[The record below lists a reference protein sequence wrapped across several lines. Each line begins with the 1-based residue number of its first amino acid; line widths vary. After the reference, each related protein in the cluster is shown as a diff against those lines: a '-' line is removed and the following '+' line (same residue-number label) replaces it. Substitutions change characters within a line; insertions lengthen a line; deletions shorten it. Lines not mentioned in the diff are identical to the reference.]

1 MNASVATEATSVSE
15 LDPLRWKAL
24 SVVCAAFFMTV
35 LDVSIVN
42 VALPTI
48 GTALHFSRDNLQWVV
63 TAYAITF
70 GGFLLLGGRAADLL
84 GRRRVFLVGVVVF
97 TVASFFCGLA
107 WSEAVLICARAVQGF
122 GAAIITPA
130 ALSIISTTFPE
141 GAERNKAL
149 GIWGAM
155 GGSGAAVGVLAGGLL
170 TTYLGW
176 EWIFYV
182 NVPVGIIAFVLAP
195 RYVRESRGET
205 TNSFDLPGAITVT
218 AGIALLVYA
227 VANAPNH
234 GWESS
239 WTIIRL
245 ALAAVL
251 LVAFLVIESRSK
263 DPLMPFSI
271 FRIRTVTG
279 ANVCSALLGAITF
292 SNFFILTLY
301 VQQVLHYS
309 AVKTGVTFVATAG
322 SAVLFAGLAQWLV
335 TKIGVKPVLV
345 TGFVAFAFGMLW
357 YTQIPTSGSFFADLF
372 PGYLLVGFALP
383 FTFIPVS
390 IAALAGVEPR
400 EAGLASG
407 LLNTTQQV
415 GGAIGVAVAS
425 SITISHF
432 NHLTASG
439 TPFPQAYTSASQW
452 AFWTMFGCALAAIV
466 ATLAL
471 IRRDE
476 LGVVGETPLV
486 AA

>member
-1 MNASVATEATSVSE
+1 MSAAAVDGGAVHE

-24 SVVCAAFFMTV
+24 AVVCAAFFMTI

-48 GTALHFSRDNLQWVV
+48 GESLHFSQDNLQWVI

-97 TVASFFCGLA
+97 TAASFLCGLA
-107 WSEAVLICARAVQGF
+107 WSEGVLIAARAVQGF

-141 GAERNKAL
+141 GSERNKAL
-149 GIWGAM
+149 GIWGAL
-155 GGSGAAVGVLAGGLL
+155 GGSGAAVGVLAGGVL

-182 NVPVGIIAFVLAP
+182 NVPVGIIAFLLTP
-195 RYVRESRGET
+195 RFVRESRGER
-205 TNSFDLPGAITVT
+205 SSSPDVAGAITVT
-218 AGIALLVYA
+218 AGIAILVYA

-234 GWESS
+234 GWGSA
-239 WTIIRL
+239 WVIGRL
-245 ALAAVL
+245 VVAAVL
-251 LVAFLVIESRSK
+251 LVAFLVIESRVK

-271 FRIRTVTG
+271 FRIRTVAG
-279 ANVCSALLGAITF
+279 ANVCSLLLGAVTF

-301 VQQVLHYS
+301 VQGVLQYS
-309 AVKTGVTFVATAG
+309 AIRTGITFVTTAG

-335 TKIGVKPVLV
+335 TKIGVKPVLL
-345 TGFVAFAFGMLW
+345 TGFIAMAFGMLW
-357 YTQIPTSGSFFADLF
+357 YTQIPPNGSFGSDLLV
-372 PGYLLVGFALP
+372 GYLLIGFALP

-390 IAALAGVEPR
+390 IAALAGVQPH

-407 LLNTTQQV
+407 LYNTTQQV
-415 GGAIGVAVAS
+415 GGAVGVAVAS
-425 SITISHF
+425 SIAVSHF
-432 NHLTASG
+432 NKLVHEGVSV
-439 TPFPQAYTSASQW
+439 PQAYTSGYQW
-452 AFWTMFGCALAAIV
+452 AFWAMFGVSIAAIV
-466 ATLAL
+466 ATVTL

-476 LGVVGETPLV
+476 IAPATEAVTVG
-486 AA
+486 A

>member
-1 MNASVATEATSVSE
+1 MNASVATEATSISE

-24 SVVCAAFFMTV
+24 AVVCAAFFMTV

-97 TVASFFCGLA
+97 TVASFLCGLA
-107 WSEAVLICARAVQGF
+107 WSEGVLIGARAVQGF

-279 ANVCSALLGAITF
+279 ANVCSALLGAVTF

-309 AVKTGVTFVATAG
+309 ALKTGADVRRHRRERRPVRRARAVARDEDRREARSGRRLRRVRARNALVHPDPDERLLLRRSLPGLPARRLRAPVHLHPGVDRRSRRRRASRGRACLGAPEHHPAG
-322 SAVLFAGLAQWLV
+322 RRRDRRRRGLVDHDQPLQPPD
-335 TKIGVKPVLV
+335 GVRHTVP
-345 TGFVAFAFGMLW
+345 
-357 YTQIPTSGSFFADLF
+357 
-372 PGYLLVGFALP
+372 
-383 FTFIPVS
+383 
-390 IAALAGVEPR
+390 AGVHERLAVGVLDDVRCARSPR
-400 EAGLASG
+400 
-407 LLNTTQQV
+407 
-415 GGAIGVAVAS
+415 S
-425 SITISHF
+425 S
-432 NHLTASG
+432 
-439 TPFPQAYTSASQW
+439 
-452 AFWTMFGCALAAIV
+452 
-466 ATLAL
+466 
-471 IRRDE
+471 RRWR
-476 LGVVGETPLV
+476 
-486 AA
+486 

>member
-1 MNASVATEATSVSE
+1 
-15 LDPLRWKAL
+15 
-24 SVVCAAFFMTV
+24 MTV

-239 WTIIRL
+239 
-245 ALAAVL
+245 
-251 LVAFLVIESRSK
+251 
-263 DPLMPFSI
+263 
-271 FRIRTVTG
+271 
-279 ANVCSALLGAITF
+279 
-292 SNFFILTLY
+292 
-301 VQQVLHYS
+301 
-309 AVKTGVTFVATAG
+309 
-322 SAVLFAGLAQWLV
+322 
-335 TKIGVKPVLV
+335 
-345 TGFVAFAFGMLW
+345 
-357 YTQIPTSGSFFADLF
+357 
-372 PGYLLVGFALP
+372 
-383 FTFIPVS
+383 
-390 IAALAGVEPR
+390 
-400 EAGLASG
+400 
-407 LLNTTQQV
+407 
-415 GGAIGVAVAS
+415 
-425 SITISHF
+425 
-432 NHLTASG
+432 
-439 TPFPQAYTSASQW
+439 
-452 AFWTMFGCALAAIV
+452 
-466 ATLAL
+466 
-471 IRRDE
+471 
-476 LGVVGETPLV
+476 
-486 AA
+486 

>member
-1 MNASVATEATSVSE
+1 MAE
-15 LDPLRWKAL
+15 LDPQRWKAL
-24 SVVCAAFFMTV
+24 AVVCAAFFMTV

-48 GTALHFSRDNLQWVV
+48 GRSLHFSSDNLQWVV

-97 TVASFFCGLA
+97 TAASFACGFA
-107 WSEAVLICARAVQGF
+107 WSEGVLIASRAVQGL

-155 GGSGAAVGVLAGGLL
+155 GGSGAAVGVLMGGVL

-182 NVPVGIIAFVLAP
+182 NVPVGIIAFLLTP
-195 RYVRESRGET
+195 RYVRESRSEQT
-205 TNSFDLPGAITVT
+205 SSPDIAGAITVT

-234 GWESS
+234 GWGSG
-239 WTIIRL
+239 WTLTRI
-245 ALAAVL
+245 AVSVVL
-251 LVAFLVIESRSK
+251 LVVFLVIESRVK

-271 FRIRTVTG
+271 FRIRTVAG
-279 ANVCSALLGAITF
+279 ANVCSALLGAVTF

-301 VQQVLHYS
+301 VQNVLHYS
-309 AVKTGVTFVATAG
+309 ALKAGVTFVATAG

-335 TKIGVKPVLV
+335 TKIGVKPVLLV
-345 TGFVAFAFGMLW
+345 GFVAFAFGMAW
-357 YTQIPTSGSFFADLF
+357 YTQIPAHGSFFSDLF

-390 IAALAGVEPR
+390 IAALAGVEAQ

-415 GGAIGVAVAS
+415 GGAVGVAVAS
-425 SITISHF
+425 SISISHF

-439 TPFPQAYTSASQW
+439 VPFPQAYTSASQW
-452 AFWTMFGCALAAIV
+452 AFWTMLGVSIGAIV
-466 ATLAL
+466 ATVTL

-476 LGVVGETPLV
+476 LAQAPG
-486 AA
+486 AATVNA